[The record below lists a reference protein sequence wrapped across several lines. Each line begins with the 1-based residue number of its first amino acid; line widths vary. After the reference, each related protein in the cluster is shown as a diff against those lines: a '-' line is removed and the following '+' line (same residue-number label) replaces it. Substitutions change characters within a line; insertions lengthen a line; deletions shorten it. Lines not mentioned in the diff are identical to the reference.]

1 MRHIAKFGP
10 PCGPQGF
17 TSGADGATMNSTM
30 STSSI
35 ALSGMNAAMIQI
47 DVAAH
52 NIANAQT
59 PNFKPQAVQQT
70 AQPEGG
76 VTSTI
81 VQTKE
86 ARSTL
91 EGDVVNQMAASYY
104 YRANLRVLQ
113 TEEKVM
119 GTLLDAQA

>member
-1 MRHIAKFGP
+1 MSKGLDASI
-10 PCGPQGF
+10 
-17 TSGADGATMNSTM
+17 GAVNIGTM

-35 ALSGMNAAMIQI
+35 ARSGMNAAMIQL
-47 DVAAH
+47 DVSAH

-59 PNFKPQAVQQT
+59 PGFKPQRAEMA

-76 VTSTI
+76 VTATI
-81 VQTKE
+81 TQTKE

-91 EGDVVNQMAASYY
+91 EGDVVNQMAAGYY
-104 YRANLRVLQ
+104 YRANLGVLK

-119 GTLLDAQA
+119 GSLLDTLA

>member
-1 MRHIAKFGP
+1 
-10 PCGPQGF
+10 
-17 TSGADGATMNSTM
+17 M

-35 ALSGMNAAMIQI
+35 ARSGMNAAMIQL
-47 DVAAH
+47 DVSAH

-59 PNFKPQAVQQT
+59 PGFKPQRAEMA

-76 VTSTI
+76 VTATI
-81 VQTKE
+81 TQTKE

-91 EGDVVNQMAASYY
+91 EGDVVNQMAAGYY
-104 YRANLRVLQ
+104 YRANLGVLK

-119 GTLLDAQA
+119 GSLLDTLA